1 MAHDPEEALVGER
14 RLDLDGTSW
23 ETLPAR
29 ALEVLAGACS
39 ARPLR
44 VGRSARDQEP
54 PRLEAV
60 ESLVTGVATLA
71 AAVGATGQDP
81 AEAPDVSACLRRAAE
96 LTGGVGEAA
105 LRLSCSAGAAGQE
118 QAAEAADVVTC
129 VALTLR
135 ILAELGQ
142 RVVPPADAGDRPTR

>member
-1 MAHDPEEALVGER
+1 VGER

-29 ALEVLAGACS
+29 ALEVLARACS
-39 ARPLR
+39 VRPPR
-44 VGRSARDQEP
+44 AGRSARAQEP
-54 PRLEAV
+54 PRAEAV
-60 ESLVTGVATLA
+60 DSLVAGVAALA
-71 AAVGATGQDP
+71 AAVGATGPDP
-81 AEAPDVSACLRRAAE
+81 AEAADVTACLRRAAE
-96 LTGGVGEAA
+96 LTGGIGEAA
-105 LRLSCSAGAAGQE
+105 CRVSGLAGAAGQE

-142 RVVPPADAGDRPTR
+142 RVVPPADAGDRPSR